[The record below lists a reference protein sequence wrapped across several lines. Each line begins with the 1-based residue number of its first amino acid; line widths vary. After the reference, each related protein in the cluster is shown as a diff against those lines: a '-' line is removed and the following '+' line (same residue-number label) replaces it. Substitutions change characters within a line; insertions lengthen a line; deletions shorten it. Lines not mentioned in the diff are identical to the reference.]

1 MSEGLLGRRTSDKR
15 FAYGSAAAFLIYFVG
30 VGLAFLSQ
38 LLLARILGPDSF
50 GIYVYV
56 FACMSVLAYGSA
68 LGFQVSLLRF
78 VSVYEAKQAWPLLRG
93 VLQYAE
99 RRVAAVGMLVIL
111 TGTAGIMIRGETI
124 PSELRNTFLIGF
136 LLVPVWAFLWLRSS
150 TVRAFGGVVLALL
163 PERVMRDG
171 LLLAFVVF
179 ASLGLNWVLD
189 ASTVMAATVAS
200 TALGL
205 GVASLAMYRLRPK
218 AVIEAVP
225 EYDAKIWRQA
235 ALPLLIYGGA
245 DALFNRTGA
254 LLLGWVGETTNA
266 GIYGL
271 AFSISFLVVLPRTA
285 VDTLFAPAISRLYA
299 QQQFDELQALVI
311 RAASW
316 SLCAAAGIAVAL
328 AVVIEHLLAWFGPE
342 YVAGADA
349 LRILLVG
356 QVISASAGSQTHV
369 LAMTGH
375 ERNLAGLIAASA
387 AVNVVISIIMITQFG
402 VTGAA
407 WGMTISLVLWNAA
420 MAMFI
425 WRRLELWPGVYGVL
439 RAN

>member
-1 MSEGLLGRRTSDKR
+1 MSEGILGRRASDKR
-15 FAYGSAAAFLIYFVG
+15 FAYGSAAAFLIYFGG

-38 LLLARILGPDSF
+38 LLMARILGPDSF

-78 VSVYEAKQAWPLLRG
+78 VSAYETMQAWALARG

-99 RRVAAVGMLVIL
+99 RRVAAVSLLVVLI
-111 TGTAGIMIRGETI
+111 GTAGIMVRGEVI

-218 AVIEAVP
+218 AIIEAVP
-225 EYDAKIWRQA
+225 EYDAQVWRQA

-245 DALFNRTGA
+245 EAIFNRTGA
-254 LLLGWVGETTNA
+254 LVLGWIGETTNA

-271 AFSISFLVVLPRTA
+271 AFSIAFLVVLPRTA

-299 QQQFDELQALVI
+299 QRQLDELQALVI
-311 RAASW
+311 RAATW

-328 AVVIEHLLAWFGPE
+328 AVVAEYLLAWFGPE

-375 ERNLAGLIAASA
+375 ERSLAGLLAASA
-387 AVNVVISIIMITQFG
+387 AANGIISILFITNFG

-420 MAMFI
+420 MALFI